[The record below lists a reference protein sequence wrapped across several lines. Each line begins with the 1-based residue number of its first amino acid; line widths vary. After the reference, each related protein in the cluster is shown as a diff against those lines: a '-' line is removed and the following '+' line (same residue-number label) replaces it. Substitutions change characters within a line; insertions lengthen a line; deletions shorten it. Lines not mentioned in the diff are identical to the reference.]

1 MLFIPRK
8 FADFGERQPADA
20 REINAVKL
28 QYLSFLLGLMLS
40 APLVA
45 SAQDA
50 EAEGDAA
57 ADPAPAAEET
67 PADPAEG
74 ATEEAG
80 EDAAA
85 DGAADEAPAEEAAAE
100 PEPQPEPEVSA
111 TSGDSSETA
120 AETGDPQS
128 DQGDPEVEEEGWHP
142 ARDVS
147 GDESTADGPGEGA
160 EEAGGHEGL
169 RYDMET
175 GRWVEDVEPLPWR
188 NSLFIWNNSVSLDT
202 FLVGARRSYNPT
214 YIQTF
219 SLRPR
224 WYFSDSVSVRLRED
238 LNWEVTHNDLFNN
251 SAWFSDLS
259 LGLFDTG
266 IATLPGGVALGGGVT
281 AFAPVSIMSRNC
293 NMIAGFQGTFS
304 LTKVFPEVMTGLV
317 MQGFGS
323 FRGNVHS
330 DNVCSTEGGDVY
342 GQPAV
347 VGPIFG
353 DTGNTGGLSN
363 SVVSG
368 QLGAALSLSPIPA
381 LNFSTT
387 YLAQW
392 SLGRN
397 LADATVP
404 VISSPGGTM
413 TLADGSDTHT
423 RVFVFFSVSATW
435 LTNEWLNI
443 SLSYG
448 SFNTALDGS
457 GNVYNP
463 FYNPQSQFTAQAVF
477 VLDRV
482 YQGLE
487 GMMEGDDEEEDPFA
501 TARRDRDEA
510 EEDSQESTDESDARA
525 ANEMSTRA
533 AQ

>member
-1 MLFIPRK
+1 
-8 FADFGERQPADA
+8 
-20 REINAVKL
+20 
-28 QYLSFLLGLMLS
+28 MLS

-50 EAEGDAA
+50 DAEGDAA
-57 ADPAPAAEET
+57 ADPAPAAEVA

-85 DGAADEAPAEEAAAE
+85 DADDGAADEAPAEEAAAE

-120 AETGDPQS
+120 AETGDPQ
-128 DQGDPEVEEEGWHP
+128 GDPEVEEEGWHP
-142 ARDVS
+142 AHDVS
-147 GDESTADGPGEGA
+147 QGESTAGEEGEA
-160 EEAGGHEGL
+160 EGEREGL

-188 NSLFIWNNSVSLDT
+188 NSLFVWNNSVSLDT
-202 FLVGARRSYNPT
+202 FVVGARRSYNPT

-224 WYFSDSVSVRLRED
+224 WYLADSISIRLRED
-238 LNWEVTHNDLFNN
+238 LNWELTHNDLFNN

-259 LGLFDTG
+259 LALFDTG

-281 AFAPVSIMSRNC
+281 AFAPVSILSRNC

-304 LTKVFPEVMTGLV
+304 LTKVFPDVMTGLT

-330 DNVCSTEGGDVY
+330 KNVCSLEGGDAY

-347 VGPIFG
+347 PGPGGFNG
-353 DTGNTGGLSN
+353 QTGGLSN
-363 SVVSG
+363 AVVSG
-368 QLGAALSLSPIPA
+368 QLGAALALSPIPE
-381 LNFSTT
+381 LSFSTT

-392 SLGRN
+392 NMGRN
-397 LADATVP
+397 LAPVDVP
-404 VISSPGGTM
+404 VISAPGGAM
-413 TLADGSDTHT
+413 TFEDGSDTHLRT
-423 RVFVFFSVSATW
+423 FVFFS
-435 LTNEWLNI
+435 L
-443 SLSYG
+443 
-448 SFNTALDGS
+448 
-457 GNVYNP
+457 
-463 FYNPQSQFTAQAVF
+463 
-477 VLDRV
+477 
-482 YQGLE
+482 
-487 GMMEGDDEEEDPFA
+487 
-501 TARRDRDEA
+501 
-510 EEDSQESTDESDARA
+510 
-525 ANEMSTRA
+525 
-533 AQ
+533 